1 MRRKP
6 GIAGMKREADLITFF
21 CKVIVEDVCPPPE
34 RCDIGIR
41 SLQSR
46 KLKVILSSVFSKS
59 HAITTEI

>member
-1 MRRKP
+1 
-6 GIAGMKREADLITFF
+6 MKREADLITFF